1 MRSWPLLIE
10 ISAANGRLTL
20 DFTQPFQSP
29 IYLNAFLRELEES
42 GITYVLQDVSAL
54 DAPDVSLPW
63 RKRVLPNIAIFI
75 RRQRLITA

>member
-1 MRSWPLLIE
+1 M
-10 ISAANGRLTL
+10 SAANGKLTL

-29 IYLNAFLRELEES
+29 IYLNAFLRELEEN
-42 GITYVLQDVSAL
+42 GITHDLQDVKAL

-63 RKRVLPNIAIFI
+63 RKRVLPDIALFI